1 MKNIQ
6 IENIIIWAKNPN
18 LKPRI
23 LTFSMGKVNII
34 HGLSQTGKSAIIP
47 IIDYCLGST
56 QNKIPVGHI
65 REYSAFF
72 GIVLNIS
79 GIKVLLAREN
89 LDESSKK
96 IIVLEDMQ
104 KIPENLD
111 ITKEQSIDEF
121 KINFNK
127 IMGVPFCE
135 PKYSMGMRNA
145 RLSFRD
151 LVTFNFQPQYIVAN
165 PNCLLYKMDVSKYKN
180 LIIPVFNLIIGA
192 ETLENI
198 ENRNKLDE
206 LKKQLEELQKN
217 NANYQKNKDRQ
228 LERATSIIS
237 KAIKYGL
244 LDAKYTKNIKDV
256 RDYKKI
262 LQIISQKTIRDLA
275 PSLAQADSISDL
287 LNDLNNEI
295 TPLNNKLISLQ
306 TQKEY
311 IERLIQL
318 LKERNQSQEIRK
330 DRLEIVQFI
339 RAFCEEN
346 SEEISCISDIDE
358 FCSNLDNITKN
369 LNQALKPETA
379 LYVKKLMDI
388 DREIYNISSRI
399 EQLKNKILET
409 SKIEREKDIVETIYG
424 DIIIKSKLLLDLANS
439 KDEKL
444 LADINKVQAEINA
457 IQVNDVRRQYKE
469 CMDNII
475 KYGQKYLPDIKEFHY
490 ISQFV
495 EDDMTIK
502 VKKEES
508 DEMDF
513 YLWET
518 GSGSNWV
525 AFHIGVLL
533 GFHFHFLE
541 RELPMLNFIIY
552 DQPSQVYFPQK
563 LLTKDNNM
571 NSGND
576 VEQVKKIF
584 KTFEDATR
592 DAKGSLQIIVSD
604 HAGESIWGNIPDK
617 YKHIVANW
625 SDGEALIPKS
635 WYDAK

>member
-6 IENIIIWAKNPN
+6 IESIIIWAKNPN

-23 LTFSMGKVNII
+23 LTFSTGKINII

-56 QNKIPVGHI
+56 QNKIPVGLI
-65 REYSAFF
+65 RDFSAYF
-72 GIVLNIS
+72 GIVLNVS
-79 GIKVLLAREN
+79 GTKVLLAREN
-89 LDESSKK
+89 LDESSRK

-104 KIPENLD
+104 TIPEHLD
-111 ITKEQSIDEF
+111 MTKEQSIDEF

-135 PKYSMGMRNA
+135 PKYSMGIRNA

-165 PNCLLYKMDVSKYKN
+165 PNCLLYKMDVSKYKK
-180 LIIPVFNLIIGA
+180 LMLPVFNLVIGA
-192 ETLENI
+192 ETPENI
-198 ENRNKLDE
+198 ENNAKAEE
-206 LKKQLEELQKN
+206 LKKRLEELQKN
-217 NANYQKNKDRQ
+217 DENYRKSKERQ
-228 LERATSIIS
+228 LTRATSIIAQ
-237 KAIKYGL
+237 AIKYGL
-244 LDAKYTKNIKDV
+244 VDKKYTENIKDI
-256 RDYKKI
+256 RDYKNI
-262 LQIISQKTIRDLA
+262 LQIISKKTIRDLA
-275 PSLAQADSISDL
+275 PNLAQADSISDL
-287 LNDLNNEI
+287 LNDLNKEI
-295 TPLNNKLISLQ
+295 TPLNNRLISLQ

-311 IERLIQL
+311 IEKLIQL
-318 LKERNQSQEIRK
+318 LRDRNQKQAIRK
-330 DRLEIVQFI
+330 DRLEIVEFI
-339 RAFCEEN
+339 RAFCEKN
-346 SEEISCISDIDE
+346 VEEVSCIGDVE
-358 FCSNLDNITKN
+358 ELCSNLANITKN
-369 LNQALKPETA
+369 LNQTLRPEIS
-379 LYVKKLMDI
+379 LYTKKLMDI
-388 DREIYNISSRI
+388 DREIQTISLQI
-399 EQLKNKILET
+399 EQVKHKILEIT
-409 SKIEREKDIVETIYG
+409 KIKKEKDIVETIYE

-439 KDEKL
+439 KDENL
-444 LADINKVQAEINA
+444 LADINKVQAEINT

-475 KYGQKYLPDIKEFHY
+475 KHGQKYLPDIKEFHY

-495 EDDMTIK
+495 KDDMTIK

-541 RELPMLNFIIY
+541 RELPMLNFVIY

-563 LLTKDNNM
+563 FLTKDNNM
-571 NSGND
+571 NSGSD

-584 KTFEDATR
+584 KTFEDAAR
-592 DAKGSLQIIVSD
+592 DAKGNLQIIVSD